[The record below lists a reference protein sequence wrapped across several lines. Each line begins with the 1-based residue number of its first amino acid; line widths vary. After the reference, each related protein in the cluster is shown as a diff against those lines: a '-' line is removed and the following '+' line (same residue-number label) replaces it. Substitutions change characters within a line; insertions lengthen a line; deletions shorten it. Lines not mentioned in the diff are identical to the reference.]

1 MTKNIP
7 LLLLALLLIL
17 SCSQRKNK
25 SDDIQF
31 RIDKSL
37 LGEFFKDSATRIT
50 IQIPIGW
57 VAIQKKEDSI
67 SRKLKTALSAVSSQ
81 IKVKEL
87 YYDTVS
93 NEASLSILDVSGW
106 SEVDLRRIHTNPDSV
121 FNAAK
126 KWQSVNK
133 AEFIYRGIP
142 FYQYILFNENYVN
155 IKLITTGT
163 TSDSSKIEFDFI
175 LTQKEYKKNAKK
187 IESSIGSIGGI

>member
-1 MTKNIP
+1 MTKNI
-7 LLLLALLLIL
+7 LLLLAISLML

-37 LGEFFKDSATRIT
+37 LGELFQDTSTRIT

-57 VAIQKKEDSI
+57 VAIQEKEDSI
-67 SRKLKTALSAVSSQ
+67 SRKLKTALSAFSSQ
-81 IKVKEL
+81 VKVKEL
-87 YYDTVS
+87 FYDTVS

-106 SEVDLRRIHTNPDSV
+106 SDVDLSRINKNPDSV

-126 KWQSVNK
+126 KWQSINK
-133 AEFIYRGIP
+133 AEFTYRGIP

-155 IKLITTGT
+155 IKLITNGT
-163 TSDSSKIEFDFI
+163 TSGSSKTEFDFHSSN
-175 LTQKEYKKNAKK
+175 YANAFLLHNV
-187 IESSIGSIGGI
+187 G